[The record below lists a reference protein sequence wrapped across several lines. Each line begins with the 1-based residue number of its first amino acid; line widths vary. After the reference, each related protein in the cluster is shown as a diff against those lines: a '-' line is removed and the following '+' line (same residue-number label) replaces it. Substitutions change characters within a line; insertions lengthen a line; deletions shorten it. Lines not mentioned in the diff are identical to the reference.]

1 VRLSAAGTPSGTA
14 AGAEPRPARAR
25 RRVVVELRTP
35 TSPFPE
41 EELRRREQELERLI
55 VKAACRRAARLAG
68 QLGDGP
74 TAAGRGA
81 TPPGGAGSDGAD
93 RE

>member
-74 TAAGRGA
+74 AAADGCAIPLDGTGPHGA
-81 TPPGGAGSDGAD
+81 DGA
-93 RE
+93 